1 MDLSSVHTEPIHL
14 IHTDPF
20 QSQGSQEEIPGDLVC
35 QSPKE
40 DFPSNPALIHP
51 WAEGTS
57 EG

>member
-1 MDLSSVHTEPIHL
+1 MYL

-35 QSPKE
+35 QSP
-40 DFPSNPALIHP
+40 SNPALIHP